1 MTSMNKYYKISGRYF
16 IKTSVVSRVAL
27 PAYNTI
33 SVQAMNQLQDRKNDG
48 KFTNDVLLHSVCDI
62 HMYVRRNPAW
72 LTGPD

>member
-1 MTSMNKYYKISGRYF
+1 MNKYYKISGRYF
-16 IKTSVVSRVAL
+16 IRTSVVCREAL

-48 KFTNDVLLHSVCDI
+48 KFTNDVLLHCVCDI
-62 HMYVRRNPAW
+62 HMYVRRNPAR

>member
-1 MTSMNKYYKISGRYF
+1 MNKYYKISGRYF
-16 IKTSVVSRVAL
+16 IKTSVVSREAL

-62 HMYVRRNPAW
+62 HMYVRRNPTW

>member
-1 MTSMNKYYKISGRYF
+1 MNKYYKINGRYF
-16 IKTSVVSRVAL
+16 IRTSVVSRVAL

-48 KFTNDVLLHSVCDI
+48 KFTNDVLLHCVCDI
-62 HMYVRRNPAW
+62 HMCVRRNPAR

>member
-1 MTSMNKYYKISGRYF
+1 MNKYYKISGRYF
-16 IKTSVVSRVAL
+16 IRTSVVSREAL

-48 KFTNDVLLHSVCDI
+48 KFTNDVLLHCVCDI
-62 HMYVRRNPAW
+62 HMYVCWNPAR

>member
-1 MTSMNKYYKISGRYF
+1 MNKYYKINGRYF
-16 IKTSVVSRVAL
+16 IRTSVVSRVAL

-62 HMYVRRNPAW
+62 HMYVRRNPTW

>member
-16 IKTSVVSRVAL
+16 IKTSVVSREAL

-62 HMYVRRNPAW
+62 HMYVRRNPTW

>member
-1 MTSMNKYYKISGRYF
+1 MNTYYKISGRYF
-16 IKTSVVSRVAL
+16 IRTSVVSRVAL

-62 HMYVRRNPAW
+62 HMYVRRNPTW